1 MNNSV
6 PADIFFSVVFHRE
19 IHHLSIRGQT
29 HTGRSPPTCRN
40 RGPATAGG
48 ANRQESFMAM
58 TSKTTP
64 SAWESAKPKVMY
76 LVIGLIAGPII
87 TSIAGWQ
94 VLSGTAR
101 DQVHASVVEQQAT
114 FCAANARTEMPD
126 TSKLDYTARNDL
138 AKKWAIMPGTT
149 TAESDVANACAR
161 KLAS

>member
-1 MNNSV
+1 
-6 PADIFFSVVFHRE
+6 
-19 IHHLSIRGQT
+19 
-29 HTGRSPPTCRN
+29 
-40 RGPATAGG
+40 
-48 ANRQESFMAM
+48 MAM
-58 TSKTTP
+58 TSKPTA

-101 DQVHASVVEQQAT
+101 DQLHAGMIEQQAT

-126 TSKLDYTARNDL
+126 TSKLDYTARNEL
-138 AKKWAIMPGTT
+138 AKKWAVMPGATV
-149 TAESDVANACAR
+149 AESDVTNACAR